1 LELVEFSPT
10 SRDFPFQV
18 SLVLQSIL
26 EVFFEFSFKP
36 LLTSLPSSLHSFC
49 NKSFSQGND
58 LKAHI
63 RRHTGERFKCDLC
76 SEGFIQGYHLT
87 HHKRTVHG
95 LDVKSHIRRVEK
107 FVTPSTGGQDGEEK
121 QDEEGVKMES
131 EYAQVRFLSNLG
143 LLEFSCSK
151 ILRLSLTFEHSS
163 FQYAEISEIAN

>member
-1 LELVEFSPT
+1 MRVHTGE
-10 SRDFPFQV
+10 
-18 SLVLQSIL
+18 
-26 EVFFEFSFKP
+26 KP
-36 LLTSLPSSLHSFC
+36 YQCSFC

-107 FVTPSTGGQDGEEK
+107 FVAPTVANQQLEEGLAEDGEEEVK
-121 QDEEGVKMES
+121 IEE
-131 EYAQVRFLSNLG
+131 QVRLSVVNL
-143 LLEFSCSK
+143 
-151 ILRLSLTFEHSS
+151 SS
-163 FQYAEISEIAN
+163 FLTSNFFSVFNNLDYNLKQLIHSISFIL

>member
-1 LELVEFSPT
+1 MRVHTGE
-10 SRDFPFQV
+10 
-18 SLVLQSIL
+18 
-26 EVFFEFSFKP
+26 KP
-36 LLTSLPSSLHSFC
+36 YQCSFC

-107 FVTPSTGGQDGEEK
+107 FVSPSTVNQSEDEK
-121 QDEEGVKMES
+121 QPDEVKTEA
-131 EYAQVRFLSNLG
+131 EFQVREKTKFV
-143 LLEFSCSK
+143 
-151 ILRLSLTFEHSS
+151 
-163 FQYAEISEIAN
+163 

>member
-1 LELVEFSPT
+1 MRVHTGELQNYEYITKKTLISFL
-10 SRDFPFQV
+10 F
-18 SLVLQSIL
+18 IL
-26 EVFFEFSFKP
+26 GEKP
-36 LLTSLPSSLHSFC
+36 YQCSFC

-107 FVTPSTGGQDGEEK
+107 FVAPSTANQQLEEEK
-121 QDEEGVKMES
+121 FVEENEIKVE
-131 EYAQVRFLSNLG
+131 EQVG
-143 LLEFSCSK
+143 FS
-151 ILRLSLTFEHSS
+151 
-163 FQYAEISEIAN
+163 A

>member
-1 LELVEFSPT
+1 MRVHTGE
-10 SRDFPFQV
+10 
-18 SLVLQSIL
+18 
-26 EVFFEFSFKP
+26 KP
-36 LLTSLPSSLHSFC
+36 YQCSFC

-107 FVTPSTGGQDGEEK
+107 FVAPTTANHELEGLAEDGEEEVK
-121 QDEEGVKMES
+121 LEEQVK
-131 EYAQVRFLSNLG
+131 LSVQ
-143 LLEFSCSK
+143 FTP
-151 ILRLSLTFEHSS
+151 I
-163 FQYAEISEIAN
+163 

>member
-1 LELVEFSPT
+1 MRVHTGE
-10 SRDFPFQV
+10 
-18 SLVLQSIL
+18 
-26 EVFFEFSFKP
+26 KP
-36 LLTSLPSSLHSFC
+36 YQCSFC

-107 FVTPSTGGQDGEEK
+107 FVAPTQSNQLEGERL
-121 QDEEGVKMES
+121 EENDDVKMEN
-131 EYAQVRFLSNLG
+131 EYQVL
-143 LLEFSCSK
+143 
-151 ILRLSLTFEHSS
+151 
-163 FQYAEISEIAN
+163 QYEIVPN

>member
-1 LELVEFSPT
+1 VTAKADNNFYLVG
-10 SRDFPFQV
+10 FQRAYNL
-18 SLVLQSIL
+18 LVHMRVHTG
-26 EVFFEFSFKP
+26 EKP
-36 LLTSLPSSLHSFC
+36 YQCSFC

-107 FVTPSTGGQDGEEK
+107 FVSPSTVHQSEDEK
-121 QDEEGVKMES
+121 QLLDAPEDVKPET
-131 EYAQVRFLSNLG
+131 EFQV
-143 LLEFSCSK
+143 
-151 ILRLSLTFEHSS
+151 
-163 FQYAEISEIAN
+163 